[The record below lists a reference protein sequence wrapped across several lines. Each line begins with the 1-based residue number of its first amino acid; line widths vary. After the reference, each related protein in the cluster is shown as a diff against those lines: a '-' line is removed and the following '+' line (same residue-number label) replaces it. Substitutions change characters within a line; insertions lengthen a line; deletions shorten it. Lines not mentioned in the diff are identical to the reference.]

1 MMLQNPLAHEWQM
14 QSSVWAGRLLFRIY
28 DLEFR
33 VLGLR
38 FWGYGLELGV
48 YRRFRVLGFREGLQ
62 GLGVES
68 LGLAVFRFCIYVG
81 CGVLGCLGFEAEY

>member
-38 FWGYGLELGV
+38 FWGYGLE
-48 YRRFRVLGFREGLQ
+48 FRGL
-62 GLGVES
+62 
-68 LGLAVFRFCIYVG
+68 
-81 CGVLGCLGFEAEY
+81 